1 MNFEDLDESIS
12 ISSDIEDAPIVAKPQ
27 PATSSGSKFL
37 KKKTEVQ
44 DDQTG
49 GAGVGASKFLKSAAL
64 LDHEEPSAGGSK
76 FLKKP
81 QTSAGSPANAQ
92 NRYVSH
98 FYVNSNAL
106 TLHENGTLT

>member
-1 MNFEDLDESIS
+1 MQDEQA
-12 ISSDIEDAPIVAKPQ
+12 DG
-27 PATSSGSKFL
+27 T
-37 KKKTEVQ
+37 
-44 DDQTG
+44 
-49 GAGVGASKFLKSAAL
+49 GVGASKFLKSTAS

-106 TLHENGTLT
+106 T

>member
-12 ISSDIEDAPIVAKPQ
+12 ISSDIEDAPIVARPQ

-44 DDQTG
+44 DEQTG
-49 GAGVGASKFLKSAAL
+49 GAGVGASKFLKSAAP
-64 LDHEEPSAGGSK
+64 LDYEEPSAGGSK

-98 FYVNSNAL
+98 FYINSNAL
-106 TLHENGTLT
+106 ILPENGALT